1 MAWSRR
7 DLFKRDNEKL
17 QVHNPYEQG
26 AQRAGDIQPLYWQVK
41 PLQVENYK
49 SPSSRGDRIMDA
61 VATIWWIATPA
72 GRLEEWVSAIIS
84 KAIPMIQKAWPK
96 VAARFANLLTKA
108 KGNPEALT
116 KIAKKFWSIESEYAK
131 TIPDLIDTEWANRWK
146 PEWYVKKQM
155 WKDIP
160 GMMLRPSQ
168 LQKSDPNYLNNINEM
183 SSFKSK
189 QIPEKQFTAKEK
201 INNRLGNK
209 TSYELREM
217 NKKVAGSTQAP
228 VPKAKSDEGALDYI
242 KIQDKKI
249 GNSLESKWWNDELL
263 EWISWDDLKF
273 IDRKSMSPK
282 DYAKRRLENF
292 SNLES
297 ERSPF
302 QRKVK
307 KIDRPTTPDME
318 DLVYDSLYMPTKR
331 EKLAADLDPN
341 ILASNEERY
350 AERVEDQLSPNE
362 LNALREAQY
371 RGTELEWTD
380 KVAGPLPKKIKDI
393 INNIY
398 KRFPDYNPNF

>member
-26 AQRAGDIQPLYWQVK
+26 AQRAGDMQPLYWQVK

-72 GRLEEWVSAIIS
+72 GRLEEWIAAVVGRILPA
-84 KAIPMIQKAWPK
+84 IQKAWPK
-96 VAARFANLLTKA
+96 VMARFSNLLSKA
-108 KGNPEALT
+108 KGNPKALESIYTKFNKLDDSIFEAGQEAFKWT
-116 KIAKKFWSIESEYAK
+116 NPFSK
-131 TIPDLIDTEWANRWK
+131 
-146 PEWYVKKQM
+146 
-155 WKDIP
+155 WKDAP

-209 TSYELREM
+209 TPYELREM

-362 LNALREAQY
+362 LNALREAQH
-371 RGTELEWTD
+371 RGLELEWTD

-398 KRFPDYNPNF
+398 KRFPDYNPDF